1 MVEYEKK
8 VTSTILTIGNR
19 VYNKA
24 KDWKSKVYDKTNHVN
39 HFLIYIAIFYENKT
53 KNYIKYLQS

>member
-24 KDWKSKVYDKTNHVN
+24 KDWKSKVYDKTNHVK
-39 HFLIYIAIFYENKT
+39 HFLIYVANLLWK
-53 KNYIKYLQS
+53 